1 MFNIKSKA
9 KGFTL
14 MELILTI
21 ALFSMLLSFS
31 LINMGGFSSIKNR
44 IDVDLTGN
52 RIINFINN
60 SKIYCRDKSK
70 KSGYIYFNVKDGI
83 ITFNS
88 GMEEI
93 LKMELPE
100 GFILNQV
107 SNDNKIKIDNRGIT
121 ADACSIKFKDRKGEI
136 HCLTMCVGTSY
147 VEFKY

>member
-1 MFNIKSKA
+1 MFKIKS

-14 MELILTI
+14 IELILVI
-21 ALFSMLLSFS
+21 GLISALLSFS

-60 SKIYCRDKSK
+60 SKIYCRDKSRG
-70 KSGYIYFNVKDGI
+70 SGYIYFNVKDGI

-88 GMEEI
+88 GMKQI
-93 LKMELPE
+93 FKMELPE

-107 SNDNKIKIDNRGIT
+107 SNDNRIKIDNRGIT
-121 ADACSIKFKDRKGEI
+121 GDACSIKFKDRKGEI
-136 HCLTMCVGTSY
+136 HCITMCVGTSY